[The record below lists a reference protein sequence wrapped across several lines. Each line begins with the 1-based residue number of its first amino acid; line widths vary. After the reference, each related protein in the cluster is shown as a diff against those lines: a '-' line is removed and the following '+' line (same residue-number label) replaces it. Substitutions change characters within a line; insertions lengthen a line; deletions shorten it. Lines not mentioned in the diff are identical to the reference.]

1 MILIILDRN
10 YRYRSFG
17 LSIES
22 EFQLP
27 ELSFSEHELEE
38 EQPGLTIA
46 GADLMETW
54 DSLNPV
60 GAHLAIE
67 GETVYVRVPDTGI
80 FAMENGQSIL
90 VSLFPEAN
98 MDKVRLYLLGSC
110 MGVILM
116 QRRILP
122 LHGSAIAINGKAYA
136 IVGHSG
142 AGKTTLSTYLLEQ
155 GYQLLSD
162 DLIAV
167 TLDQDDNPIV
177 TPSYP
182 QQKIWQETIDLLGMK
197 PERLKPLFERET
209 KFAVPVSD
217 RFHSSPLPLAGV
229 YELIKVE
236 QGAALQPVEGL
247 ERFHTLL
254 QHTFRGFLI
263 ERLGLMD
270 WHFGFLARFVNRIQ
284 MHRLCRPQAPSSVQ
298 ELAELLIQTTAKEN
312 RHI

>member
-1 MILIILDRN
+1 MPELPHSDTHPGDDHSALII
-10 YRYRSFG
+10 
-17 LSIES
+17 S
-22 EFQLP
+22 EFDLTEAWNSLVP
-27 ELSFSEHELEE
+27 LSEYLAID
-38 EQPGLTIA
+38 GLTVF
-46 GADLMETW
+46 M
-54 DSLNPV
+54 
-60 GAHLAIE
+60 
-67 GETVYVRVPDTGI
+67 RVPDTGI
-80 FAMENGQSIL
+80 FAMKDGNAIL

-98 MDKVRLYLLGSC
+98 TDKVRLYLLGSC

-142 AGKTTLSTYLLEQ
+142 AGKTTLSTRLLGQ

-167 TLDQDDNPIV
+167 TLDENDTPIV

-182 QQKIWQETIDLLGMK
+182 QQKIWQETIDLLDMK
-197 PERLKPLFERET
+197 SDGLKPLFERET
-209 KFAVPVSD
+209 KFAVPVSE
-217 RFHSSPLPLAGV
+217 RFLSDPLPLAGV

-236 QGAALQPVEGL
+236 HGAALQPIEGL

-263 ERLGLMD
+263 ERLGLME
-270 WHFGFLARFVNRIQ
+270 WHFGLITRFVSQIQ
-284 MHRLCRPQAPSSVQ
+284 MNRLCRPASSPSVH
-298 ELAELLIQTTAKEN
+298 ELAELLIQSTIKEN
-312 RHI
+312 LSK